1 MLSRLF
7 LRLGVPAL
15 AVAFAASPA
24 MAHHGWSGQA
34 SETFELSGTV
44 HTAVNLTGPHAT
56 MKVQDKNGQ
65 VWDLTL
71 AAPPRTEAAGLKAG
85 VLPVGAAVTVRGKRS
100 SDAKRFEIKTERVTH
115 AGKSYDVYP
124 ERS

>member
-1 MLSRLF
+1 MLSRL
-7 LRLGVPAL
+7 LVTLGVSAL
-15 AVAFAASPA
+15 TVALMTNPVQ
-24 MAHHGWSGQA
+24 AHHGWSGQG
-34 SETFELSGTV
+34 SEAFELSGTV
-44 HTAVNLTGPHAT
+44 HTAVILSGPHAT

-85 VLPVGAAVTVRGKRS
+85 VIPVGAAVTVRGRRS
-100 SDAKRFEIKTERVTH
+100 TDPKRFEIKTERVTY
-115 AGKSYDVYP
+115 AGKTYDVYP